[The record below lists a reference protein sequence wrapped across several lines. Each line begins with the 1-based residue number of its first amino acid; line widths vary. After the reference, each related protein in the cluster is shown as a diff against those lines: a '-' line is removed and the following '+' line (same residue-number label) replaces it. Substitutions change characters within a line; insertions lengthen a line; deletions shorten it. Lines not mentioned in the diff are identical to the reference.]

1 MLKGSE
7 DFSTVL
13 VKLKYPFFYLVSL
26 PIKYINK
33 TLLNGSGSVS
43 AFKPEIS
50 IYGQN
55 KAKWNIFS
63 KNVRKVWQLLF
74 LPRKWFYMKSLTS
87 FVVGYFDD
95 FSFCLLIIEN
105 IQI

>member
-1 MLKGSE
+1 M
-7 DFSTVL
+7 
-13 VKLKYPFFYLVSL
+13 
-26 PIKYINK
+26 
-33 TLLNGSGSVS
+33 S

-63 KNVRKVWQLLF
+63 KTLEKFDNYH
-74 LPRKWFYMKSLTS
+74 FYHKSDFTWRVKTS

-105 IQI
+105 IHILKKGILHPRDGDSTQQLICIKCRNSDIRL